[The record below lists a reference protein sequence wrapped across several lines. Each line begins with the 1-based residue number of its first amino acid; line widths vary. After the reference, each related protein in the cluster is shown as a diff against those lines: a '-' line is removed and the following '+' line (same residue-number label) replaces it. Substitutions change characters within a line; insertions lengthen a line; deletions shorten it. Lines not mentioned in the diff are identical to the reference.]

1 MRNMMQHKRVTVDFS
16 NYNKGTYDLAL
27 PILLPMRTLIPLIM
41 DSLDIEL
48 TRIPKYVKITT
59 KHHLL
64 VENDRLIDFQIADG
78 DILKMI

>member
-1 MRNMMQHKRVTVDFS
+1 MIQHKRVTVDFTH
-16 NYNKGTYDLAL
+16 YNKGSYDLAL
-27 PILLPMRTLIPLIM
+27 PVLVPIKTLVPLIM
-41 DSLDIEL
+41 ESLDITL
-48 TRIPKYVKITT
+48 TTPPKYVKVTT

>member
-1 MRNMMQHKRVTVDFS
+1 MMQHKRVTVDFS

>member
-1 MRNMMQHKRVTVDFS
+1 M
-16 NYNKGTYDLAL
+16 
-27 PILLPMRTLIPLIM
+27 PMRTLIPLIM